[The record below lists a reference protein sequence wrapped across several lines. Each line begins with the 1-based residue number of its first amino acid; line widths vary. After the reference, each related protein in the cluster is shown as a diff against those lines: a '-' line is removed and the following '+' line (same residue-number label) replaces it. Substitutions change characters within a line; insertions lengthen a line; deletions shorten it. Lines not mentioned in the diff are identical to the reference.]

1 MNIIIIALRRLL
13 AAVALVAL
21 LPVNLIIA
29 ALLRIMQGKNVLFR
43 QTRSGLGSKPFT
55 LVKFRTMRDLRDA
68 NGELLPDEDRVTG
81 IGTFLRKTR
90 LDELPSLW
98 NVMNGD
104 IAIVGPRPLLPKT
117 IASLGERGVK
127 RGSVPPGLTGWAQ
140 VNGNTLLSLDE
151 KIALDLWYI
160 DNGHWRTDLSILIS
174 TLGVMAAGEKRR
186 RLQS

>member
-1 MNIIIIALRRLL
+1 MSTIISILRRLL

-29 ALLRIMQGKNVLFR
+29 ALLRVLQGKNVLFR
-43 QTRSGLGSKPFT
+43 QTRSGLGCKPFT

-68 NGELLPDEDRVTG
+68 DGQLLPDEDRVTG

-98 NVMNGD
+98 NVVNGD
-104 IAIVGPRPLLPKT
+104 IAIVGPRPLLPET

-127 RGSVPPGLTGWAQ
+127 RGSVSPGLTGWAQ
-140 VNGNTLLSLDE
+140 VNGNTLLTLDE
-151 KIALDLWYI
+151 KISLDLWYI
-160 DNGHWRTDLSILIS
+160 DNGDWRTDLSIVIS
-174 TLGVMAAGEKRR
+174 TLGVMATGEKRR

>member
-1 MNIIIIALRRLL
+1 MIAISSILRRFLAGLAFIALM
-13 AAVALVAL
+13 
-21 LPVNLIIA
+21 PVNLVIA
-29 ALLRIMQGKNVLFR
+29 VLLRIKQGQNVLFR
-43 QTRSGLGSKPFT
+43 QTRSGFKGKPFT

-68 NGELLPDEDRVTG
+68 EGHLLPDEDRVTG

-98 NVMNGD
+98 NVVNGD
-104 IAIVGPRPLLPKT
+104 IAIVGPRPLLPET
-117 IASLGERGVK
+117 IASLGERGIK